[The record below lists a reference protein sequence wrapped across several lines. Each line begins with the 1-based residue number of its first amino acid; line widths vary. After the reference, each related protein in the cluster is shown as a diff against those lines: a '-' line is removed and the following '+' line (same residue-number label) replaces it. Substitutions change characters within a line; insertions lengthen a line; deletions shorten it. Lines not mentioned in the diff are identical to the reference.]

1 MSKTLE
7 ELKLAIVEGDD
18 EVAPA
23 KAQAALA
30 EGLPPLEIMQQAV
43 VAGIE
48 EAGRLWSEN
57 KYFLPDVILS
67 AGAFKAAAEIIQ
79 PELVDSS
86 GQNLGRI
93 VLGVVAGDMHDLG
106 KTIVIAMLAGAGFEV
121 IDLGVD
127 VSVQTFVDK
136 VRELEPDIL
145 GLGAYMTTTM
155 LLMKDVIEGLETAG
169 LRDQV
174 KVLIGGVPT
183 TQTFAD
189 EIGADGWGKD
199 ALESAACARALMSVP
214 EEA

>member
-7 ELKLAIVEGDD
+7 ELKQAIVEGDD
-18 EVAPA
+18 ETAPRLA
-23 KAQAALA
+23 EAALA
-30 EGLPPLEIMQQAV
+30 EGLPPVDVMQQAV

-57 KYFLPDVILS
+57 KYFLPDVILA
-67 AGAFKAAAEIIQ
+67 AGAFKAAAGVIQ
-79 PELVDSS
+79 PKLAESS
-86 GQNLGRI
+86 GAKKARYM
-93 VLGVVAGDMHDLG
+93 LGVVAGDMHDLG

-127 VSVQTFVDK
+127 VSTETFIEK
-136 VRELEPDIL
+136 VRELKPEML

-155 LLMKDVIEGLETAG
+155 LLMKDVIDGLKAAG

-174 KVLIGGVPT
+174 KIMVGGVPT
-183 TQTFAD
+183 TQKFAD

-199 ALESAACARALMSVP
+199 ALQTVITARRLVALQEV
-214 EEA
+214 

>member
-1 MSKTLE
+1 
-7 ELKLAIVEGDD
+7 
-18 EVAPA
+18 
-23 KAQAALA
+23 
-30 EGLPPLEIMQQAV
+30 MQQAV

-174 KVLIGGVPT
+174 KVLIGGRAHDSDVRRR
-183 TQTFAD
+183 D
-189 EIGADGWGKD
+189 RRGWLGKRCVGISR
-199 ALESAACARALMSVP
+199 LCAGTHECAGGGIK
-214 EEA
+214 